1 MKKIFSLIYG
11 LIAYVISLAAIL
23 YAIGFVGN
31 FFVPKSIDSGQGTD
45 LWMSVC
51 VNVSLLSLFAIQ
63 HSVMARPGFKAV
75 WIKLIPFSIERSTY
89 VLFSSLSLCVLFW
102 LWQPMTTL
110 VWNISDSIGRGALIG
125 LFWLGWLIMLLST
138 FMISHWDLF
147 GLRQV
152 FLNLQSKVCQDVEF
166 TTRGFYKI
174 VRHPIMLGFLITF
187 WSTPTMTL
195 GHLLFAVFMTA
206 YIQIGLYLE
215 ERDLIASLGD
225 AYRNY
230 RKRVPMLI
238 PKVRKTT
245 D

>member
-152 FLNLQSKVCQDVEF
+152 FLNLQSKVCPRCRIYDS
-166 TTRGFYKI
+166 RI
-174 VRHPIMLGFLITF
+174 L
-187 WSTPTMTL
+187 
-195 GHLLFAVFMTA
+195 
-206 YIQIGLYLE
+206 
-215 ERDLIASLGD
+215 
-225 AYRNY
+225 
-230 RKRVPMLI
+230 
-238 PKVRKTT
+238 
-245 D
+245 